1 MALVGPP
8 NSGKSTLFNRLTGLR
23 QKVANYPGVTV
34 EQRVGRLNG
43 IGRDDLTLIDLPGIY
58 GLDSYSEDARVAV
71 DVLHGEMPGTPA
83 PDAILLVLDSLQLR
97 RQLMLAAPVLA
108 LGLPTLVLLNMS
120 DLMEAR
126 GGRVD
131 TLALA
136 QELGVPV
143 AKISATRGA
152 GLDSITHFLNRK
164 AEAEQPVPAEGKI
177 ELPVMGNPRSYRQ
190 WATGIS
196 TRTKYKAPLSN
207 AWTKRIDGVLLHKIW
222 GPLIFLAVVFAVF
235 QVVFSIGQPL
245 SDGFGN
251 LLNAGGDRI
260 GALLGHNWVES
271 LLIDGVWRGVASV
284 LVFLPQILLLFL
296 FIGVLEDSGYL
307 ARAALIADR
316 VMRSIG
322 LNGKAFIPLL
332 SAYACAVPAIMATRT
347 IENKRDRFATI
358 LVAPFMTCSA
368 RLPIYMLMIAA
379 FIPNTPLLGDLFGLR
394 AAVMLSLYVLGFVAA
409 LGTARLLKSSIL
421 KASSA
426 PFILE
431 LPQYRL
437 PTVRSLSL
445 RLVDRGKVFLRQAG
459 TVILAVTLVLW
470 VLSHVPFHTDL
481 TTSVIGR
488 LGHLIEPAIQP
499 LGFNWK
505 IGIGLLTSV
514 VAREVIVGTL
524 GTLYGAD
531 PATQSLGLQA
541 ALRHDLTLGGAMAA
555 AWLAGLHYWRFG
567 VPITVAAGAATLSA
581 AVIAVVFALMPDLNG
596 HLASAVVIACGL
608 AVFAAAMRFDMAD
621 PARVT
626 RKTDIAF
633 WLHLLSAP
641 LIVQPL
647 IFGFL
652 GGLQDLDTRRAL
664 GIIAIFLGLGLVAV
678 IIDRRAILV
687 SGLAYAGFAFGALI
701 HRPGS
706 NMKRP
711 PRLFWRW
718 AFSCSP

>member
-1 MALVGPP
+1 M
-8 NSGKSTLFNRLTGLR
+8 
-23 QKVANYPGVTV
+23 
-34 EQRVGRLNG
+34 
-43 IGRDDLTLIDLPGIY
+43 
-58 GLDSYSEDARVAV
+58 
-71 DVLHGEMPGTPA
+71 
-83 PDAILLVLDSLQLR
+83 
-97 RQLMLAAPVLA
+97 
-108 LGLPTLVLLNMS
+108 
-120 DLMEAR
+120 
-126 GGRVD
+126 
-131 TLALA
+131 
-136 QELGVPV
+136 

-164 AEAEQPVPAEGKI
+164 AEPLPQQNGSLGTPSEKPALGRI

-196 TRTKYKAPLSN
+196 LRTKYKAPISSE
-207 AWTKRIDGVLLHKIW
+207 WTKRIDGVLLHRIW
-222 GPLIFLAVVFAVF
+222 GPLVFLVVVFAVF

-245 SDGFGN
+245 SDGFGD
-251 LLNAGGDRI
+251 LLNGVGKRI
-260 GALLGHNWVES
+260 GLMMGSNWLES

-379 FIPNTPLLGDLFGLR
+379 FIPNKPILGDLFGLR

-409 LGTARLLKSSIL
+409 LATAWLLKSSIL

-445 RLVDRGKVFLRQAG
+445 RLMDRGRVFLRQAG
-459 TVILAVTLVLW
+459 TVILAVTIVLW
-470 VLSHVPFHTDL
+470 ILSHIPFHADL
-481 TTSVIGR
+481 AQSLIGR
-488 LGHLIEPAIQP
+488 LEPVIKP

-514 VAREVIVGTL
+514 MAREVIVGTL

-541 ALRHDLTLGGAMAA
+541 ALRHDLTLGGAMALVVFFA
-555 AWLAGLHYWRFG
+555 FALQCTSTIAIVRRETNSWRWPALQFVYMSVLAY
-567 VPITVAAGAATLSA
+567 VAALATNQ
-581 AVIAVVFALMPDLNG
+581 VI
-596 HLASAVVIACGL
+596 
-608 AVFAAAMRFDMAD
+608 
-621 PARVT
+621 
-626 RKTDIAF
+626 
-633 WLHLLSAP
+633 LHL
-641 LIVQPL
+641 V
-647 IFGFL
+647 
-652 GGLQDLDTRRAL
+652 R
-664 GIIAIFLGLGLVAV
+664 
-678 IIDRRAILV
+678 
-687 SGLAYAGFAFGALI
+687 
-701 HRPGS
+701 
-706 NMKRP
+706 
-711 PRLFWRW
+711 
-718 AFSCSP
+718 